1 MQFLLLTYDIRDPRR
16 LRRVMDIAERY
27 GHRVQKS
34 VFECWLR
41 DEQVGELIE
50 ELRRAIHRRV
60 DAVRL
65 YRLCAACRARRCAC
79 GDMRWREDLD
89 PILW

>member
-1 MQFLLLTYDIRDPRR
+1 MQFILLTYDIRDPRR
-16 LRRVMDIAERY
+16 LRRVMETAERY
-27 GHRVQKS
+27 GRRVQKS

-41 DEQVGELIE
+41 DEQVGELIDD
-50 ELRRAIHRRV
+50 LKKVINRRV

-79 GDMRWREDLD
+79 GDTRLREDLD
-89 PILW
+89 VIVW